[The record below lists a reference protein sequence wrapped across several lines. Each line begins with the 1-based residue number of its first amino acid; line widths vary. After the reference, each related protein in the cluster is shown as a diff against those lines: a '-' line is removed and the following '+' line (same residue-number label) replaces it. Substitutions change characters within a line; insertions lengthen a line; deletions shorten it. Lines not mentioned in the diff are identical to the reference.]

1 MRGSERAPILEMRN
15 VTKRFP
21 GVTANDR
28 IDFELRPGEVHCVL
42 GENGA
47 GKTTLMNILYGLYR
61 MDEGEVLLNGKRV
74 SISSPRDAVEH
85 GIGMI
90 HQYSTLVPVLS
101 VLENIMLGNEPTKG
115 AFIDRGRA
123 EKEILE
129 LQERFNLH
137 VELAERP
144 ERLSASERQKV
155 EILKALYRG
164 AGILIMDEPT
174 SVLTPQE
181 KDELMSSLREMAGG
195 RLMSIIFIT
204 HKLPEA
210 IAIADRITILRIGR
224 VVETIDAEGV
234 DIRALARKMVGK
246 DLLFDL
252 TKGMTEK
259 GEAVLEVRDLAA
271 IGDNGSTA
279 LMGVSLAVRE
289 GEILG
294 VAGVSGNGQEE
305 LVEVIV
311 GLRRTESGWV
321 SIVKGDIRDLT
332 PREIRSLG
340 VGYIPEDR
348 LGRAVLRDS
357 SIGEN
362 LFLGIHG
369 SERFTDRGP
378 LPFDNNWFTNRR
390 QVEEH
395 ARMLIDEYGIDA
407 PGLETEAR
415 KLSGGNL
422 QKLILARE
430 LSREPA
436 LLIAEKPTSGLDVGS
451 QEFVRL
457 KLLEQRD
464 RGGAILLVSEDL
476 DEIMMMSDRIAV
488 MYEGRILDVV
498 DAESATREEIGEMM
512 TGAKRKD

>member
-1 MRGSERAPILEMRN
+1 
-15 VTKRFP
+15 
-21 GVTANDR
+21 
-28 IDFELRPGEVHCVL
+28 
-42 GENGA
+42 
-47 GKTTLMNILYGLYR
+47 
-61 MDEGEVLLNGKRV
+61 
-74 SISSPRDAVEH
+74 
-85 GIGMI
+85 
-90 HQYSTLVPVLS
+90 
-101 VLENIMLGNEPTKG
+101 
-115 AFIDRGRA
+115 
-123 EKEILE
+123 
-129 LQERFNLH
+129 
-137 VELAERP
+137 
-144 ERLSASERQKV
+144 
-155 EILKALYRG
+155 
-164 AGILIMDEPT
+164 
-174 SVLTPQE
+174 
-181 KDELMSSLREMAGG
+181 
-195 RLMSIIFIT
+195 
-204 HKLPEA
+204 
-210 IAIADRITILRIGR
+210 
-224 VVETIDAEGV
+224 
-234 DIRALARKMVGK
+234 
-246 DLLFDL
+246 
-252 TKGMTEK
+252 MTDK
-259 GEAVLEVRDLAA
+259 GEAVLEVRDLMA

-311 GLRRTESGWV
+311 GLRRAEAGLV
-321 SIVKGDIRDLT
+321 FIVKGDIRGLT
-332 PREIRSLG
+332 PKEIRSLG
-340 VGYIPEDR
+340 VSYIPEDR

-357 SIGEN
+357 SIGKN
-362 LFLGIHG
+362 LVLGVHG
-369 SERFTDRGP
+369 GERFTDRGP